1 VVRLDR
7 RWWVAIAV
15 VVIVMIALTLNQ
27 FVFSKPSEECEP
39 VIAYL
44 DYNKSQ
50 GELIESKASDSDPA
64 VPTQAEETAYQ
75 QWADGL
81 AQRAQEIN
89 DPNLATTAIQVADA
103 ATKFVAMLPRVR
115 AESENR
121 APGAPPPP
129 AYFEMTLVNKRITDG
144 LKQLSD
150 ACA

>member
-1 VVRLDR
+1 MRLDR

-15 VVIVMIALTLNQ
+15 VVIVAVVLVLSNT
-27 FVFSKPSEECEP
+27 VFNKPSEECRP
-39 VIAYL
+39 VLAFL

-50 GELIESKASDSDPA
+50 GDLISSKASDDDPA

-103 ATKFVAMLPRVR
+103 AAKFVAMLPRMR
-115 AESENR
+115 AEAQNH
-121 APGAPPPP
+121 APGAPAPPVF
-129 AYFEMTLVNKRITDG
+129 FEMTLLNKRITDG
-144 LKQLSD
+144 LQQLSD
-150 ACA
+150 ACS

>member
-1 VVRLDR
+1 MRLDR

-15 VVIVMIALTLNQ
+15 VVVVLIAVVLSNT
-27 FVFSKPSEECEP
+27 VFSKPSEECKP
-39 VIAYL
+39 VIAFL
-44 DYNKSQ
+44 DFNKSQ
-50 GELIESKASDSDPA
+50 GDLISSKASDTDPA
-64 VPTQAEETAYQ
+64 VPTQAEEAAYQ

-103 ATKFVAMLPRVR
+103 ASKFVAMLPRMR

-121 APGAPPPP
+121 APGAPAPPVF
-129 AYFEMTLVNKRITDG
+129 FEMTLLNKRILDG
-144 LKQLSD
+144 LQQLSD